1 MTSGE
6 ASAGSVQ
13 ADTLATIER
22 DLFQGLQFL
31 CGQDSVSDAPDF
43 HDFHDL
49 SDTHDTRDD
58 SAA

>member
-1 MTSGE
+1 MTSGDV
-6 ASAGSVQ
+6 SAGCVQ
-13 ADTLATIER
+13 ADTPGTIER

-43 HDFHDL
+43 HDL
-49 SDTHDTRDD
+49 SDLHDTRDD